1 MTDVYF
7 CKKKI
12 QTIYFSKKRKENV
25 KKEKIRRVGTGG
37 C

>member
-1 MTDVYF
+1 MCIF
-7 CKKKI
+7 AKKNSNHI
-12 QTIYFSKKRKENV
+12 FFKKRKENV